1 MYINQDNGK
10 RRVHTFIQQGIL
22 AGTAGLMTLV
32 LAVNLTGCL
41 QQEPR
46 QTSEPIATLSADT
59 EAPKILGVKDLTVP
73 LGGTVSYREGI
84 TLTDNEDSD
93 PVLSVDSS
101 RVDLTREGTY
111 TVTYTATDVSGN
123 TATASAAVTVTAPE
137 STEADTISL
146 AAQEVLDAI
155 LTDGMTVREQC
166 RAIYD
171 WAREN
176 ITYGGHSDRT
186 DWRQTG
192 YDMLINRKGDCYG
205 YFAATKLLFEE
216 LGIDNIDVQKVKRS
230 ADDSEHYWSLVSPDG
245 GTTWYHFDA
254 TPRVGQT
261 EDLCLVTDTFLA
273 SFDTY
278 HDDCH
283 NRDKSLYPATPE
295 GWV

>member
-59 EAPKILGVKDLTVP
+59 EAPIILGVKDLTVP

-84 TLTDNEDSD
+84 TLTDNEDSN

-101 RVDLTREGTY
+101 QVDLTREGTY

-137 STEADTISL
+137 STEADTISM

-171 WAREN
+171 WARAN

>member
-171 WAREN
+171 WARAN